1 VTLTSVLTR
10 PATIALAAAAFVA
23 PAASARP
30 ADTRPAN
37 ATEAATAAAAAV
49 EHKDARR
56 PANAAEA
63 AAAAAEHTTARP
75 ADANAGSRQRH
86 AGIGAARGYPARPA
100 QGKQANPRADSS
112 PQAPIDRGI
121 AWTTI
126 AIGLAGSLLAVGAI
140 AGIAVHARHAGHA
153 HIRA

>member
-10 PATIALAAAAFVA
+10 TATIALAAAAFVA

-37 ATEAATAAAAAV
+37 ATEAATAAV

-56 PANAAEA
+56 PANATEA